1 MQITAQLDDSY
12 QTRIAAIQQ
21 STHTSLDEIIKQA
34 LDLLY
39 EKTALMPKEKT
50 YTSIDDLA
58 GCLAY
63 HGKAKTIE
71 EMDDGVRQS
80 IIAKWGKHDCH

>member
-1 MQITAQLDDSY
+1 MQITAHLDDSY
-12 QTRIAAIQQ
+12 QIRITAIQQ
-21 STHTSLDEIIKQA
+21 STHTSVDEIIKQA

-39 EKTALMPKEKT
+39 EKIALMPIEKT

-63 HGKAKTIE
+63 HGKAKTLE
-71 EMDDGVRQS
+71 GMDAGIRQE
-80 IIAKWGKHDCH
+80 IIAE

>member
-21 STHTSLDEIIKQA
+21 STHTSLDDEIIKQA

-39 EKTALMPKEKT
+39 EKTALT
-50 YTSIDDLA
+50 VSVNIVV
-58 GCLAY
+58 
-63 HGKAKTIE
+63 AK
-71 EMDDGVRQS
+71 S
-80 IIAKWGKHDCH
+80 